1 MKAWLA
7 FWMDGKT
14 RRSKTFSSKVFGF
27 EEARLA
33 AIEFL
38 QGRKRE
44 SGGDI
49 TLFSIDTSPPLT
61 PKQEQ
66 DIAFS
71 DGNVSSKSSG
81 GSTAASRS
89 GSHTNSPIDRLLSL
103 SSVSTGVVAI
113 MSG

>member
-33 AIEFL
+33 AINFL

-44 SGGDI
+44 AGSEVI
-49 TLFSIDTSPPLT
+49 LFSIDTSTPPQT
-61 PKQEQ
+61 PGEVKAES
-66 DIAFS
+66 AEGS
-71 DGNVSSKSSG
+71 PGNVSGNSTDVPPPSTSS
-81 GSTAASRS
+81 SRM
-89 GSHTNSPIDRLLSL
+89 SL
-103 SSVSTGVVAI
+103 SSVSTGVI
-113 MSG
+113 EIISS

>member
-33 AIEFL
+33 AIDFL

-44 SGGDI
+44 AGCDV
-49 TLFSIDTSPPLT
+49 TLFSIETSTPPQT
-61 PKQEQ
+61 PGEKVDGSP
-66 DIAFS
+66 DITC
-71 DGNVSSKSSG
+71 GSSTDVPPPSTSS
-81 GSTAASRS
+81 SR
-89 GSHTNSPIDRLLSL
+89 TSL
-103 SSVSTGVVAI
+103 SSVSTGVI
-113 MSG
+113 EIISS

>member
-33 AIEFL
+33 AIDFL

-44 SGGDI
+44 VGGDV
-49 TLFSIDTSPPLT
+49 TLFSIDTSTPPET
-61 PKQEQ
+61 PMLQ
-66 DIAFS
+66 DSGLSPESTVAPLS
-71 DGNVSSKSSG
+71 TSSG
-81 GSTAASRS
+81 RM
-89 GSHTNSPIDRLLSL
+89 SL
-103 SSVSTGVVAI
+103 SSVSTGVI
-113 MSG
+113 EIISS